1 MEKVYF
7 YAGLIPIVAYSIILH
22 EIAHAVAALWSGD
35 STALHANRITLN
47 PIPHIDPFGTILLPG
62 LMIIMNTGIVFGW
75 AKPVP
80 VNRLNFRHPVRDD
93 IFVSLAGIATNLIL
107 AFFFILLLHLTHKPS
122 PVYPGDMN
130 YHLFR
135 MAAGVN
141 IVLAVF
147 NLIPIPPLDGS
158 HVFKYLLPRDV
169 RPKYEMLG
177 FYGMFLILIFL
188 IAAGDVLG
196 TVVMGAIRIFMFLG
210 GHG

>member
-1 MEKVYF
+1 
-7 YAGLIPIVAYSIILH
+7 
-22 EIAHAVAALWSGD
+22 
-35 STALHANRITLN
+35 
-47 PIPHIDPFGTILLPG
+47 
-62 LMIIMNTGIVFGW
+62 MNTGIVFGW

-107 AFFFILLLHLTHKPS
+107 AFFFILLLHLTQ
-122 PVYPGDMN
+122 PGYMN
-130 YHLFR
+130 YKLFYYG
-135 MAAGVN
+135 AAVN

-196 TVVMGAIRIFMFLG
+196 TMVTGAIRIFMFLG